1 MENNYITEDVRQN
14 VMREIYANPTYISL
28 NKKYQQHRKQGNFA
42 QALVFSKKMKN
53 FEMEVFS
60 VIAKKYINRHNI
72 MQGVVDSMGDEDKEK
87 MNIYA
92 NALYLVSDVLDA
104 MITDT
109 NAILRKYDACDASGF
124 DKLSNVLKETRG
136 LVAHFDTLMD
146 NDKASDIFGQCSD
159 KLYKLT
165 FNQASSYVNKLRR
178 YAEETNKKSGAVS
191 EVA

>member
-1 MENNYITEDVRQN
+1 MGNYITEDVRQN

-28 NKKYQQHRKQGNFA
+28 NKKYQEHRKQGNFA
-42 QALVFSKKMKN
+42 QSMMYAKKMKN

-109 NAILRKYDACDASGF
+109 NSILRKYDACDASGF

-146 NDKASDIFGQCSD
+146 NEKASDIFGSCSD
-159 KLYKLT
+159 KLYKLV

-178 YAEETNKKSGAVS
+178 YAEGINKKAS
-191 EVA
+191 

>member
-72 MQGVVDSMGDEDKEK
+72 MQGVVDSMGSDDREK

-92 NALYLVSDVLDA
+92 NALYLLSDVLDS
-104 MITDT
+104 MILDT
-109 NAILRKYDACDASGF
+109 NGILRKYDACDASGF
-124 DKLSNVLKETRG
+124 DKLSSVLKETKG
-136 LVAHFDTLMD
+136 MIAHFYTLMD
-146 NDKASDIFGQCSD
+146 DSRATDIFEECSY
-159 KLYKLT
+159 KLYKLV

-178 YAEETNKKSGAVS
+178 YAEDSNKKAARLS
-191 EVA
+191 EMA

>member
-14 VMREIYANPTYISL
+14 VMREIYASPTYISL
-28 NKKYQQHRKQGNFA
+28 NKKYQAHRKQGNFA
-42 QALVFSKKMKN
+42 QSMVYAKKMKD

-60 VIAKKYINRHNI
+60 AIAKKYINRHNI
-72 MQGVVDSMGDEDKEK
+72 MQGVVDLMGSEDKEK

-146 NDKASDIFGQCSD
+146 NERASVIFGECSD

-165 FNQASSYVNKLRR
+165 FNQASSYVNKLKR
-178 YAEETNKKSGAVS
+178 YAESVNKKSGAVS
-191 EVA
+191 EMA